1 MYIYCLLFKVEFSIV
16 FEPGCDLNS
25 QIDAALGKTT
35 CLDSSAAATGSSSS
49 SSHCDVWVKG
59 FATVRLRGELRD
71 DWR

>member
-25 QIDAALGKTT
+25 QIDAALGKTNY
-35 CLDSSAAATGSSSS
+35 LDSSAAATGSSC

>member
-1 MYIYCLLFKVEFSIV
+1 M

-25 QIDAALGKTT
+25 QIDGALGKTT
-35 CLDSSAAATGSSSS
+35 SLDSSAAATGS